1 MVYINTYTGKQAVT
15 QILKLYYVTVNDF
28 FVALVLSWGKSS
40 SHFRSYLITNLNDT
54 PFITAY

>member
-28 FVALVLSWGKSS
+28 FVALVLS
-40 SHFRSYLITNLNDT
+40 
-54 PFITAY
+54 